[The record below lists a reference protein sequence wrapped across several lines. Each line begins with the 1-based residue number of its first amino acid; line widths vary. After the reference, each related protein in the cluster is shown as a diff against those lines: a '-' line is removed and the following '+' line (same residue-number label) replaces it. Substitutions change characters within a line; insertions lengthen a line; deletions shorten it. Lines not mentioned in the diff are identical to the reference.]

1 MKKFK
6 GYFAIF
12 CAVVLFS
19 LVGYF
24 SLKTPKQQVGQGVE
38 NVPYVEETLENYGLL
53 FSFSEGGSVFIN
65 LDFYNKK
72 TSFMFFDEEVE
83 GLYMRQFGYRV
94 DNVFKADYVFL
105 AEFIDRFGGITLTGE
120 TTMRYTGVQVTD
132 MLSKSLDRK
141 LKHSIAEALISKINT
156 VGFNKRDLI
165 FLIEE
170 TETDMSFPTGYGL
183 LEGINKVSNE
193 VYFIN

>member
-6 GYFAIF
+6 GYFAVF
-12 CAVVLFS
+12 CAVVLFA

-38 NVPYVEETLENYGLL
+38 NVPYVEELPENYGLL

-94 DNVFKADYVFL
+94 DNVFKADYVCL
-105 AEFIDRFGGITLTGE
+105 ADFIDRFGGITLTGE

-132 MLSKSLDRK
+132 MLSKSLDRN
-141 LKHSIAEALISKINT
+141 LKHSIAAALMSKIDA